1 MATNFP
7 NSPSN
12 GDTHTFGGV
21 TYTYNST
28 RGVWTASSAGS
39 GGGGGGGASV
49 STSDS
54 APSSP
59 SDGDLWFDT
68 ADNSLFVYYQDTDSS
83 QWIEIVSSG
92 GSGSSGGGGS
102 SVTSY
107 ANLAAFPTTGNTE
120 ADMAWAEDTN
130 AMYVWDGTEWDRFS
144 TGSNELPEFTTE
156 PASSYTLAADGT
168 ATTVTVAATDPEGF
182 DITYSHDTSPS
193 NQAQATITNSGG
205 TFTVTPST
213 NAANAG
219 NFNLRFKASDG
230 VHVSSKIANFILG
243 FNTEWLTKFT
253 DGTNTYGGEYIYPYS
268 IAKDSADNVYALAGV
283 TGSSYETSLLIKV
296 NKHGEHVWSKEYAP
310 PATASNRDLWAGGVA
325 VDPNDDNNIYVTG
338 TSAGHLDTG
347 TRTAFILKYNSSG
360 VLQWDKYLAHSGSPV
375 GTPHATFQSVTVS
388 PNGNDIYAIGW
399 AYNSGGTSNNTVND
413 MLITKWNSSG
423 VLQWQRSINGALNN
437 FENVGGCTATNT
449 HLYMNGGVRE
459 TVGSYQM
466 AVLKIT
472 NGGLLTWG
480 RYFTHSSSTAQ
491 AYCMGSKSI
500 ALDSSE
506 NVYMTGYSDSQI
518 YTSGSNNAKHLF
530 IFKLNSSGTLTD
542 QVVSRNGNGT
552 DPEYFQGGDIA
563 LDSSTNDLYI
573 GGTTADYNSGQ
584 GAYHYYSTVLKYSS
598 SLNFVSGLKMGGAL
612 AEAYSRAAITK
623 TSDRILLV
631 TTLREDGVESTP
643 IVASLNTDMV
653 SNFGS
658 SFGPNND
665 IAISSFTP
673 DNTTASTGY
682 STNTWNPT
690 LNTITFTT
698 GNHSSSWQDNTKTWS
713 GNTTADE
720 I

>member
-28 RGVWTASSAGS
+28 RGVWTASSGSS

-92 GSGSSGGGGS
+92 GSGSSGGGS

-144 TGSNELPEFTTE
+144 TGSNMVPEFTTE
-156 PASSYTLAADGT
+156 PAASYTLAADGT

-205 TFTVTPST
+205 TFTITPST
-213 NAANAG
+213 DAANAG

-230 VHVSSKIANFILG
+230 VHISSKIANFILA

-253 DGTNTYGGEYIYPYS
+253 DGTNTYGGEGSWSYS
-268 IAKDSADNVYALAGV
+268 IDTDSAENVYALMGIW
-283 TGSSYETSLLIKV
+283 GSSYETLLLIKV
-296 NKHGEHVWSKEYAP
+296 DKFGEHLWTKEYIP
-310 PATASNRDLWAGGVA
+310 PTTASNRDNWPGSVA
-325 VDPNDDNNIYVTG
+325 VDPNNDNNIYVVGYTK
-338 TSAGHLDTG
+338 AHLDTG
-347 TRTAFILKYNSSG
+347 PQTGYILKYNSSG

-375 GTPHATFQSVTVS
+375 GTPNVTLQSVAIS
-388 PNGNDIYAIGW
+388 PNGNDIYAIGYG
-399 AYNSGGTSNNTVND
+399 YNSGGTSTNTAND

-423 VLQWQRSINGALNN
+423 VLQWQRSINGALDN
-437 FENVGGCTATNT
+437 FDNVGGCVATNT
-449 HLYMNGGVRE
+449 HVYIGAGVRE
-459 TVGSYQM
+459 TISSYQL

-472 NGGLLTWG
+472 SSATLSWA
-480 RYFTHSSSTAQ
+480 RYFTHSSSTSYNYAI
-491 AYCMGSKSI
+491 APKSI
-500 ALDSSE
+500 ALDSAE
-506 NVYMTGYSDSQI
+506 NVYVVGYAAGQHI
-518 YTSGSNNAKHLF
+518 YTSGSFTPEHIF
-530 IFKLNSSGTLTD
+530 IFKLNSSGTVTD
-542 QVVSRNGNGT
+542 QVVSRYGDGNT
-552 DPEYFQGGDIA
+552 TVSFQSGAIQV
-563 LDSSTNDLYI
+563 DSSTNDIYL
-573 GGTTADYNSGQ
+573 GTRVGDYNGS
-584 GAYHYYSTVLKYSS
+584 AWHYYSGVLKYNS
-598 SLNFVSGLKMGGAL
+598 SLDLVSGLKVGGAL
-612 AEAYSRAAITK
+612 AQQYSRGVISK
-623 TSDRILLV
+623 TSDRIILASILK
-631 TTLREDGVESTP
+631 EDGVESTP
-643 IVASLNTDMV
+643 IVASLNTDMTSNLG
-653 SNFGS
+653 SNFG
-658 SFGPNND
+658 PDND

-673 DNTTASTGY
+673 TNTTASTGY
-682 STNTWNPT
+682 SANTWSAT
-690 LNTITFTT
+690 LDTITFTT